1 VTSFN
6 RTVTVSNFCRS
17 SRVRFRGCR
26 TEPVM
31 LIVGKGAVHPLTAK
45 NNEKKI
51 IKRRCG
57 IANFFCMISSYKG

>member
-1 VTSFN
+1 
-6 RTVTVSNFCRS
+6 
-17 SRVRFRGCR
+17 
-26 TEPVM
+26 M
-31 LIVGKGAVHPLTAK
+31 LIVGKGAGHPLTAK